1 MFFFHVVRKKKK
13 CQGVLQVDDQSESR
27 LRRFIRSHKFIR
39 QQGAGV
45 CTVDNLQHLS
55 VWVSKDGKWYSLK
68 DVTVEEILDQVGPQR
83 SVCTTLLTE
92 IFGLSARQAK
102 NATERFFEPQGDEGV
117 YADGKGNYAIVV
129 KLPDSGWDRHD
140 TQLVGTAAAGL
151 LLSGLASFA
160 GYHTGQRTGY
170 RKSQVYDAQP
180 TADAPNDPR
189 PQIEL
194 AKSMLEI
201 TRLNKANSVLQ
212 QELSL
217 YRQLYE
223 TIRGEQ
229 LKARDKLR
237 VDVPPDPYQKNPLQ
251 GRVMELEQ
259 KNSQLMA
266 SAQKNQAE
274 WDNSRRNNQLITEE
288 LQLKNKL
295 LTEELNAIRVRHE
308 KKGKKKG
315 VRGAEISLHPEHE
328 LNAAARAADSQ

>member
-1 MFFFHVVRKKKK
+1 MSRS
-13 CQGVLQVDDQSESR
+13 VLQVDDQSESR

-92 IFGLSARQAK
+92 VFGLSARQAK

-117 YADGKGNYAIVV
+117 YADGKDNYAIVV

-180 TADAPNDPR
+180 TADAR
-189 PQIEL
+189 PQIDL
-194 AKSMLEI
+194 AQSMLEI
-201 TRLNKANSVLQ
+201 ASLKTVNSDLV
-212 QELSL
+212 QEVSK
-217 YRQLYE
+217 YRRMYE
-223 TIRGEQ
+223 EIRGEQ
-229 LKARDKLR
+229 LLAKNKLHFE
-237 VDVPPDPYQKNPLQ
+237 VPPDPYQKNPLQ

-259 KNSQLMA
+259 ENSQLMA

-274 WDNSRRNNQLITEE
+274 WDNLQRNNQLITEE

-315 VRGAEISLHPEHE
+315 VRDAEILLHPTQK